1 MKFYIDNKEVKT
13 INTGAS
19 IKGTFNSP
27 SRTASFSYIYKKG
40 IEETKAKY
48 ESSVLIENDDNK
60 PLFRGLITKLVYYP
74 SESLIE
80 IEAKDLLS
88 TLLETKIEGRYKGT
102 LIEIISELFGNFDF
116 LNMPGILNELNIVSL
131 GGLSAFDIIQIAV
144 SQIFGDDIKIYLDG
158 NSKFKILIPSIMK
171 PDAELITGRD
181 IISAVFMKDEN
192 SNSAKITAFNN
203 DNVISGSII
212 KIKDKNIEGC
222 FLVESDIHT
231 YSYQNTMTLNL
242 KERRA

>member
-1 MKFYIDNKEVKT
+1 
-13 INTGAS
+13 
-19 IKGTFNSP
+19 
-27 SRTASFSYIYKKG
+27 
-40 IEETKAKY
+40 
-48 ESSVLIENDDNK
+48 
-60 PLFRGLITKLVYYP
+60 
-74 SESLIE
+74 
-80 IEAKDLLS
+80 
-88 TLLETKIEGRYKGT
+88 
-102 LIEIISELFGNFDF
+102 
-116 LNMPGILNELNIVSL
+116 MPGILNELNIISL

-181 IISAVFMKDEN
+181 IISAFFMKDEN

-203 DNVISGSII
+203 DDVISGSII
-212 KIKDKNIEGC
+212 KIKVKNIEGC

-242 KERRA
+242 KERRV